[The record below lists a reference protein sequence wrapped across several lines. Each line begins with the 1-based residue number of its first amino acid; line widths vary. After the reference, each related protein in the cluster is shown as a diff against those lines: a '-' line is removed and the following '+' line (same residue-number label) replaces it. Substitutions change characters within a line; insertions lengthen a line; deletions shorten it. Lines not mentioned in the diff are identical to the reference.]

1 MPWRDRAALTEC
13 RDRRLRTCVAHA
25 AARVPYYRGLYRG
38 LGGAVATI
46 RGLEDLAALPLTD
59 KAALRGQ
66 PEAAL
71 LADHARPRSLR
82 RLQTTGSSGVP
93 FVLYRSMVESWR
105 LQLCWA
111 RAHRAL
117 GHRLGER
124 IVRIM
129 AMRTRPLPDGRG
141 VRHLLRRAG
150 LKTTDLDA
158 TEPQAALLARLA
170 ALRPAVIGGYP
181 GMLARLGEQ
190 VAAAGAG
197 RPAPRL
203 LIAGGEVMTPA
214 RRRQIERSWGV
225 PVREVYGCWE
235 AGLLAWQC
243 RATGLFHL
251 CEDSVAIEILRDGR
265 PVAEGERGELVLT
278 ALHCRTMPL
287 IRYRLGDVVTRGPSP
302 CPCGLP
308 FATISA
314 IQGRMLD
321 FFRLP
326 SGRLLHPYEILV
338 RLQEEGWVS
347 QYRLIQEREDLIRI
361 ELVPGSHFS
370 PERLAAFQRRAAAVL
385 RGEARLEARL
395 VERIESAAGGKLH
408 LARSLVEPPG
418 PGADWHRS
426 APVG

>member
-1 MPWRDRAALTEC
+1 MPWRDRAALTAC
-13 RDRRLRTCVAHA
+13 RDRRLAACLASA
-25 AARVPYYRGLYRG
+25 AARVPYYRDLYRG
-38 LGGAVATI
+38 LGALGAI
-46 RGLEDLAALPLTD
+46 RGLDDLAALPLTD
-59 KAALRGQ
+59 KAALREQ

-93 FVLYRSMVESWR
+93 FTLYRSTVESWR
-105 LQLCWA
+105 LQFYWA
-111 RAHRAL
+111 RAHGEL

-129 AMRTRPLPDGRG
+129 AMRKPPLSDGRG
-141 VRHLLRRAG
+141 MRRLLRKAG

-158 TEPQAALLARLA
+158 TEPQIALLARLA

-190 VAAAGAG
+190 AAQAGAG

-214 RRRQIERSWGV
+214 RRRQIELSWGA

-243 RATGLFHL
+243 RETGLFHL
-251 CEDSVAIEILRDGR
+251 CEDSVAIEILQGGR

-302 CPCGLP
+302 CPCGRP
-308 FATISA
+308 FATIAA

-326 SGRLLHPYEILV
+326 GGRLLHPYEILV
-338 RLQEEGWVS
+338 RLQEEGWVR
-347 QYRLIQEREDLIRI
+347 QYRLVQEREDLIRI
-361 ELVPGSHFS
+361 DLVPGPQFS
-370 PERLAAFQRRAAAVL
+370 PDRLAAFQGRAAEVL

-395 VERIESAAGGKLH
+395 VEQIDSSASGKFH
-408 LARSLVEPPG
+408 LARSLVEPPDLA
-418 PGADWHRS
+418 ADWHRS